1 MSHLALYR
9 KWRPSVFDDV
19 FGQEHITDA
28 LRAQVEN
35 GRVSHAYL
43 FCGTRGTGKTTCAKI
58 LARAACCERP
68 VHGNPCNECPSCRA
82 ILEDSALDV
91 TEIDAASNNGVDN
104 IREIR
109 DEAVYAPSALR
120 RRVYIIDEV
129 HMLSAGAFNA
139 LLKTLEEPP
148 AHVLFIL
155 ATTELHKV
163 PATVLSRCQRYD
175 FRRIAPS
182 VIARRLL
189 GIASGEGLAL
199 SEDAAALL
207 ARLGDGS
214 MRDAI
219 SLLDRCVGDGD
230 VTAETVAQALGLTSN
245 EALDALFSA
254 LLAGDVPAALAGFSE
269 SYRLGRDITSLFD
282 ELLSLIRDLYVL
294 KATGKADYL
303 ASSFSY
309 DVRRLSELAS
319 ACDAATLEFFLTT
332 INDLLTR
339 LTRTAIRRT
348 DAEMCLVKLCLR
360 TAPQTPA
367 APAATLAAVSVPQ
380 RTAPAE
386 KPVAAEKPAPEE
398 KPQRTEAMS
407 SGDGDCA
414 LRASFAEKVAPRVNP
429 AVRAYLEL
437 SDVSGAEHI
446 LHLAVPEESVVFM
459 EKPTN
464 VELFTTAARELGF
477 SEVRVSKKGEKKPAL
492 SAGASDLLSNAAK
505 LGIPIKKA

>member
-9 KWRPSVFDDV
+9 KWRPLVFDDV

-68 VHGNPCNECPSCRA
+68 VHGNPCNECPACRA

-175 FRRIAPS
+175 FRRIAPP
-182 VIARRLL
+182 VIARCLL
-189 GIASGEGLAL
+189 GIASNEGLAL
-199 SEDAAALL
+199 SDDAAALL

-254 LLAGDVPAALAGFSE
+254 LLAGDVSAALTGFSE

-294 KATGKADYL
+294 KATGKADNL

-319 ACDAATLEFFLTT
+319 ACDAPTLEFFLTS

-360 TAPQTPA
+360 AAPQAAA
-367 APAATLAAVSVPQ
+367 APAPLAAVSVPQ
-380 RTAPAE
+380 RAVPAE
-386 KPVAAEKPAPEE
+386 KPAAIEKPTPEDA
-398 KPQRTEAMS
+398 PQRTAAAPSAE
-407 SGDGDCA
+407 GDSA
-414 LRASFAEKVAPRVNP
+414 LRASFTGKVASRVNP

-459 EKPTN
+459 EKPAN

-492 SAGASDLLSNAAK
+492 SSGASDLLSNAAK